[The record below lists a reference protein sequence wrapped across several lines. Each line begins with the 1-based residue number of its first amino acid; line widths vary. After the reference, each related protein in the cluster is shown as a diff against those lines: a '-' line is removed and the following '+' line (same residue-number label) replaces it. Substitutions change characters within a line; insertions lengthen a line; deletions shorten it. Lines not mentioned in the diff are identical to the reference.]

1 MDEKEYVLE
10 KPIPPAPPAN
20 APKAVKD
27 AYEKHIKDD
36 NQVSC
41 VMLATMITEL
51 QKQHEDMKAH
61 EMIVALWQLY
71 QGQSRHERFL
81 KELAMDLIVQSLP
94 EMYKGFVMNYMMHDL
109 DKPLPELL
117 KMLQTAEEN
126 LTKGK
131 SASVLMVQGGKG
143 KPKKGIKIK
152 ARTVIKPKSKS
163 TSSATQKPVGGVA
176 KGKCH
181 HCGKAGHWRR
191 NCKTYL
197 ATKKK
202 EGTTISSEG
211 LKQSRRL
218 ARGEIE
224 LRVGN
229 GAPVAALAIGTYSL
243 VLPSGLMF
251 ELNDCLYVPEISRNI
266 ISVSCLD
273 KSGFIISNAN
283 MTNGLY
289 VLDLDMP
296 VYNISAKRNKPNG
309 LNQTY
314 LWHCRLG
321 HINEK
326 RISKL
331 HRSGILESFDLESYD
346 TCESCLL
353 GKMTKSPF
361 TGHNERAGDLL
372 ALIHSDV
379 CGPFNTTA
387 RESFWGYALS
397 TAIYTLNRVPTK
409 AVERTPYQ
417 LWTGKC
423 PVLSHL
429 KIWGCEAYVKR
440 LMMNGKLDAK
450 SDKCFFV
457 GYPKETRETYL
468 EAISCPEDKEWRQAM
483 QSEMDSMY
491 TNKIGLGLC
500 WGLFSGDSTVAGR
513 WWLRPAMDP
522 NVNLND
528 NHSEG
533 DSVSPQQLNANQNQ
547 NAPHQEAPHG
557 GLVGIPQM
565 DPALLMQLMQQMLI
579 MNQNALA
586 RQHEPRITLER
597 LRKNGAEEFLG
608 ENIADP
614 LVAFRWLERVRRVF
628 ENLKVPVGEW
638 ADLAGMLLQ
647 NNTFVKGMRMN
658 LQEGMST
665 ASRQDFGVMYEQAKE
680 VVRTREGAKL
690 VVEQKANKM
699 PVQVASA
706 GKAYSGKRPL
716 SGSGIQSSK
725 KAKSRPAHSVSSSS
739 KTRPSKHPMCESCGR
754 NHPGECWRSLGL
766 CMGCGHQRSTA
777 GSQPQRPPQQ
787 RQPQATPH
795 QQGRAPARTYAMQGR
810 ADPNHDVIL
819 GMFTLF
825 GSDLLALID
834 PGSTLS
840 YICVPLPANSVVAR
854 GQLESPMLVS
864 NPLGHSMSLHHVYRQ
879 CPLTA
884 RGKIFL
890 ADLIEL
896 PYKEFDIILGMDWLT
911 EHQAVVDCSSRTV
924 RLRAPDGDT
933 IMIDGELFPKAPE
946 FISYMQAKR
955 LVRKKCEAFLCTV
968 KDVRKEPPSLKD
980 IPSVRDFPDVF
991 PDELPDPTHRLPE
1004 GAVTLDENLTYE
1016 EAPMQILAR
1025 EVKELRNK
1033 RVPLV
1038 KVLWRNH
1045 AVEEATW
1052 ETEESMRVQYPH
1064 LFCDDG

>member
-1 MDEKEYVLE
+1 
-10 KPIPPAPPAN
+10 
-20 APKAVKD
+20 
-27 AYEKHIKDD
+27 
-36 NQVSC
+36 
-41 VMLATMITEL
+41 
-51 QKQHEDMKAH
+51 
-61 EMIVALWQLY
+61 
-71 QGQSRHERFL
+71 
-81 KELAMDLIVQSLP
+81 
-94 EMYKGFVMNYMMHDL
+94 
-109 DKPLPELL
+109 
-117 KMLQTAEEN
+117 
-126 LTKGK
+126 
-131 SASVLMVQGGKG
+131 
-143 KPKKGIKIK
+143 
-152 ARTVIKPKSKS
+152 
-163 TSSATQKPVGGVA
+163 
-176 KGKCH
+176 
-181 HCGKAGHWRR
+181 
-191 NCKTYL
+191 
-197 ATKKK
+197 
-202 EGTTISSEG
+202 
-211 LKQSRRL
+211 
-218 ARGEIE
+218 
-224 LRVGN
+224 
-229 GAPVAALAIGTYSL
+229 
-243 VLPSGLMF
+243 
-251 ELNDCLYVPEISRNI
+251 
-266 ISVSCLD
+266 
-273 KSGFIISNAN
+273 
-283 MTNGLY
+283 
-289 VLDLDMP
+289 
-296 VYNISAKRNKPNG
+296 
-309 LNQTY
+309 
-314 LWHCRLG
+314 
-321 HINEK
+321 
-326 RISKL
+326 
-331 HRSGILESFDLESYD
+331 
-346 TCESCLL
+346 
-353 GKMTKSPF
+353 
-361 TGHNERAGDLL
+361 
-372 ALIHSDV
+372 
-379 CGPFNTTA
+379 
-387 RESFWGYALS
+387 
-397 TAIYTLNRVPTK
+397 
-409 AVERTPYQ
+409 
-417 LWTGKC
+417 
-423 PVLSHL
+423 
-429 KIWGCEAYVKR
+429 
-440 LMMNGKLDAK
+440 
-450 SDKCFFV
+450 
-457 GYPKETRETYL
+457 
-468 EAISCPEDKEWRQAM
+468 
-483 QSEMDSMY
+483 
-491 TNKIGLGLC
+491 
-500 WGLFSGDSTVAGR
+500 
-513 WWLRPAMDP
+513 MDP
-522 NVNLND
+522 NVNLNED
-528 NHSEG
+528 HSEG

-547 NAPHQEAPHG
+547 NAPHQEAPHS
-557 GLVGIPQM
+557 GLAGIPQM
-565 DPALLMQLMQQMLI
+565 DPALLMQLMQQLLI

-586 RQHEPRITLER
+586 RQPEPRITLER

-638 ADLAGMLLQ
+638 ADLAVMLLQ
-647 NNTFVKGMRMN
+647 NNAYERWKRTTRNADHPPQLTLPEYRQLFDHLAEFAQDLVNTPKRRFDRFVKGMRMN

-665 ASRQDFGVMYEQAKE
+665 ASRQDFGIMYEQAKE

-725 KAKSRPAHSVSSSS
+725 KAKSGLAHSVASSS

-766 CMGCGHQRSTA
+766 CMGCGQSGHYRRDCPTNPGLPFPTDAASTQTTAPRPAQSQRSTA
-777 GSQPQRPPQQ
+777 GSQPQRAPQQ
-787 RQPQATPH
+787 RQPPTPH

-810 ADPNHDVIL
+810 ADPNPDAIL

-840 YICVPLPANSVVAR
+840 YICVPLPANSIVAR

-890 ADLIEL
+890 TDLIEL
-896 PYKEFDIILGMDWLT
+896 PYKEFHIILGMDWLT

-1016 EAPMQILAR
+1016 EKPVQILAR

-1064 LFCDDG
+1064 LFCDDGSDWIGVVLGAVFRLDSIGADQVVGPSVRGVGPVGPAVRPAALGRWAGSVGPVEWGCLNGQRVGAAGSVRL